1 MEKIVNEANNVVW
14 SNRLVYLCIFSDTYF
29 SVRNR
34 FSQIRN
40 LKEMV
45 KLLFADKK
53 SEQGISSF

>member
-53 SEQGISSF
+53 SE